1 MPSYEAFNLVPK
13 LAPPV
18 FVYFDI
24 LGSYVNFGGD
34 AMTAAVNA
42 GAGDMFGEL
51 IWNFMT
57 NTATSFWRIIQ
68 CGASYFLGAFIMI
81 RFLLPLTG
89 ITPSRIVLAI
99 AASLG
104 GHMIKWFMGLF
115 LNK

>member
-1 MPSYEAFNLVPK
+1 MPDYAAWNIVPK
-13 LAPPV
+13 LAPPL

-57 NTATSFWRIIQ
+57 NTSTSLWRIIQ
-68 CGASYFLGAFIMI
+68 CGASYFLGAFLTI

-89 ITPSRIVLAI
+89 ITPTPIVLAI
-99 AASLG
+99 SAALG
-104 GHMIKWFMGLF
+104 GHIIKWIMGLF